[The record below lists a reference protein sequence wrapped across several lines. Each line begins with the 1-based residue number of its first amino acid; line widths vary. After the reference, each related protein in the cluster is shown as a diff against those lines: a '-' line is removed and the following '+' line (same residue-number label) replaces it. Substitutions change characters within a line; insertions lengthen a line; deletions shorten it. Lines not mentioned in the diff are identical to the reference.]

1 MLFIGIDISKRTF
14 NVSALDHKTYS
25 DSQFENN
32 KSGFQKLIKW
42 LLKFKSGSMFCLEST
57 GIYSLGLAKF
67 LHHKKLSIIVV
78 NPIKTHAFARMEMSR
93 SKTDKADAQS
103 IARFC
108 KHLFDTDQI
117 ERHAY
122 QPQSEAFEQLRSL
135 IVRLEQISNS
145 KTQEVNHLETA
156 LNKSVIRS
164 IKASIRHFEQQRINI
179 EAEIKQL
186 ICSDS
191 QLSNQVDLLLSI
203 PGIGDKTAWRILAYL
218 GDVAMFSNS
227 KQVTSYA
234 GLNPRVEQ
242 SGSSL
247 NKSRLSKMG
256 HKRLRKSMFMPALVA
271 IKYHPKM
278 VDLYQRLQARGKPK
292 KVAIAAVMRKLLV
305 LSYGVLKSGKKY
317 DLDYQ
322 T

>member
-1 MLFIGIDISKRTF
+1 MLFIGIDISKISF
-14 NVSALDHKTYS
+14 NVSVLDHKSYS
-25 DSQFENN
+25 DSQFENSN
-32 KSGFQKLIKW
+32 SGFKAFVKW
-42 LLKFKSGSMFCLEST
+42 VSKFKSESVFCLEST

-67 LHHKKLSIIVV
+67 LHHKKLTVILV
-78 NPIKTHAFARMEMSR
+78 NPIKTHAFARMEMTR

-103 IARFC
+103 IARFS

-117 ERHAY
+117 TRYAY
-122 QPQSEAFEQLRSL
+122 QPQSEAFEQLRGL
-135 IVRLEQISNS
+135 IVRLEQISSS
-145 KTQEVNHLETA
+145 KTQEINHLESA
-156 LNKSVIRS
+156 QNKAVIRS
-164 IKASIRHFEQQRINI
+164 IKASLRHFEQQRINI

-186 ICSDS
+186 TCSDS
-191 QLSNQVDLLLSI
+191 QLSAQVELLMSI
-203 PGIGDKTAWRILAYL
+203 PGIGDKTAWKILAYL

-234 GLNPRVEQ
+234 GLNPRIEQ

-278 VDLYQRLQARGKPK
+278 VDMYQRLQERGKPK

-305 LSYGVLKSGKKY
+305 ISYGVLKSGEKY
-317 DLDYQ
+317 DLNYQ
-322 T
+322 S

>member
-1 MLFIGIDISKRTF
+1 MLFIGIDISKINF
-14 NVSALDHKTYS
+14 NVSILKHKSYS
-25 DSQFENN
+25 DHQFKNN
-32 KSGFQKLIKW
+32 ELGFKAFVKEV
-42 LLKFKSGSMFCLEST
+42 LKFKSNSVFCLEST

-67 LHHKKLSIIVV
+67 LHQKKLTTILV
-78 NPIKTHAFARMEMSR
+78 NPIKTHAFAKMEMAR

-117 ERHAY
+117 TKHLF
-122 QPQSEAFEQLRSL
+122 QPQSEAFEGLRGL
-135 IVRLEQISNS
+135 VVRLEQISSS
-145 KTQEVNHLETA
+145 KTQEKNHLEA
-156 LNKSVIRS
+156 AQNKAVIRS
-164 IKASIRHFEQQRINI
+164 IKVSLRHVEQQRINV
-179 EAEIKQL
+179 EDEIKRL
-186 ICSDS
+186 ITSDI
-191 QLSNQVDLLLSI
+191 QLSEQMGLLISI

-218 GDVAMFSNS
+218 GDISMFSNS
-227 KQVTSYA
+227 KKVTSYA
-234 GLNPRVEQ
+234 GLNPRIEQ

-278 VDLYQRLQARGKPK
+278 VEMYQRLQERGKPK

-305 LSYGVLKSGKKY
+305 ISYGVLKSGKKY
-317 DLDYQ
+317 DLNYQ
-322 T
+322 S